1 MFRIISKFG
10 SKKLTLK
17 ELGELWLQS
26 KKFSVKSSTYCNYK
40 RNLYD
45 YIYPFLG
52 DLKYSSIT
60 KQNLNEFVECL
71 LISGRKDG
79 KGGLSNGTVKD
90 IITLLK
96 SVSKFAHNEY
106 KLNNICENLKLPKV
120 KKTKFRFCLIK
131 SEGSLKTTLSA
142 IPIYQTSV
150 LC

>member
-96 SVSKFAHNEY
+96 SVSKFAHN
-106 KLNNICENLKLPKV
+106 L
-120 KKTKFRFCLIK
+120 LI
-131 SEGSLKTTLSA
+131 TNTN
-142 IPIYQTSV
+142 
-150 LC
+150 